1 MNDSDAGAGQVDVKQ
16 RGRSFQVCG
25 IGLKVKVQSLFPWV
39 NPYLSEAADKRLTM
53 FNFYFLF

>member
-1 MNDSDAGAGQVDVKQ
+1 MNDSDTGAGQVDVKQ

-39 NPYLSEAADKRLTM
+39 SPYLSEGADKRL
-53 FNFYFLF
+53 FNFYLF